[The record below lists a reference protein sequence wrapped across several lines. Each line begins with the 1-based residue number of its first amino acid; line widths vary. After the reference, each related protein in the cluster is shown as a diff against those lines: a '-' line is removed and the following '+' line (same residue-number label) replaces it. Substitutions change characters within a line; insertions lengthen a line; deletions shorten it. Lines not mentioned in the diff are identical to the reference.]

1 MKKIRIN
8 ELARDLEIKANL
20 ILDLLPELG
29 VTEKK
34 THSSSIDEDVA
45 EKLRLRFLGSG
56 YTPRSNGAGSA
67 LDEHDVEPELDEHE
81 EKREEEVAASER
93 TASSIE
99 RPHEKA
105 APVVETQPAAHEAP
119 AEPAE
124 EEKVRP
130 DQTGAYALD
139 DGLVYQ

>member
-45 EKLRLRFLGSG
+45 EKLRLRFLGSD

-67 LDEHDVEPELDEHE
+67 VDEAETEEHE
-81 EKREEEVAASER
+81 EHAAEEIAAPER
-93 TASSIE
+93 APSPAE
-99 RPHEKA
+99 RPAEK
-105 APVVETQPAAHEAP
+105 VAP
-119 AEPAE
+119 A
-124 EEKVRP
+124 V
-130 DQTGAYALD
+130 
-139 DGLVYQ
+139 

>member
-45 EKLRLRFLGSG
+45 EKLRLRFQGSG
-56 YTPRSNGAGSA
+56 YTPRANGAGSGS
-67 LDEHDVEPELDEHE
+67 DDTDLDEHE
-81 EKREEEVAASER
+81 DIHEDEDSAESVETAAPTRAASEP
-93 TASSIE
+93 E
-99 RPHEKA
+99 RPAEKA
-105 APVVETQPAAHEAP
+105 APVV
-119 AEPAE
+119 
-124 EEKVRP
+124 
-130 DQTGAYALD
+130 
-139 DGLVYQ
+139 

>member
-45 EKLRLRFLGSG
+45 EKLRLRFLGNN
-56 YTPRSNGAGSA
+56 YTPRSNGSGSA
-67 LDEHDVEPELDEHE
+67 VEEPELDEQE
-81 EKREEEVAASER
+81 EHREDEAAAPER
-93 TASSIE
+93 APSPPE
-99 RPHEKA
+99 RPSEKA
-105 APVVETQPAAHEAP
+105 GPAAETHVAAHEAP
-119 AEPAE
+119 
-124 EEKVRP
+124 
-130 DQTGAYALD
+130 G
-139 DGLVYQ
+139 

>member
-45 EKLRLRFLGSG
+45 EKLRLRFLGEQLH
-56 YTPRSNGAGSA
+56 A
-67 LDEHDVEPELDEHE
+67 
-81 EKREEEVAASER
+81 
-93 TASSIE
+93 
-99 RPHEKA
+99 
-105 APVVETQPAAHEAP
+105 
-119 AEPAE
+119 
-124 EEKVRP
+124 P
-130 DQTGAYALD
+130 DQRCGRS
-139 DGLVYQ
+139 G

>member
-93 TASSIE
+93 TTSPTE

-124 EEKVRP
+124 
-130 DQTGAYALD
+130 
-139 DGLVYQ
+139 

>member
-45 EKLRLRFLGSG
+45 EKLRLRFGG
-56 YTPRSNGAGSA
+56 TFTPRTNGAGGGV
-67 LDEHDVEPELDEHE
+67 DDNDVDEPEDLG
-81 EKREEEVAASER
+81 EEESASPEVAEVAPER
-93 TASSIE
+93 
-99 RPHEKA
+99 HEHVAVPVREAATEA
-105 APVVETQPAAHEAP
+105 APP
-119 AEPAE
+119 
-124 EEKVRP
+124 
-130 DQTGAYALD
+130 
-139 DGLVYQ
+139 